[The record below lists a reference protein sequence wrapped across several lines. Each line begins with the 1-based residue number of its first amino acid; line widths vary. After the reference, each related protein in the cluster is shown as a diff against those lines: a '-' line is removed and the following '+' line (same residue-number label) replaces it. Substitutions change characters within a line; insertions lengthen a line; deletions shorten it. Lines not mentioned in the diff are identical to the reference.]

1 MIEVVFNESI
11 KGSMRVAKKNR
22 KEFSGSSSDV
32 IGICINLDIGKIS
45 DDVFEETRKNLIF
58 ELSERRVNTEAN
70 QEDISTKFWNDNV
83 SDINRLKEYARS
95 GRHIRI
101 WYSNAPFSMCG
112 FYFVNSLLKKLF
124 MQYICD

>member
-1 MIEVVFNESI
+1 MMYLKRRE
-11 KGSMRVAKKNR
+11 
-22 KEFSGSSSDV
+22 
-32 IGICINLDIGKIS
+32 
-45 DDVFEETRKNLIF
+45 KNLIF

-112 FYFVNSLLKKLF
+112 FYFVNSLLKNFSCNISAIKLPEYLVREDEAIITYKSWGEVIPDKLYDF
-124 MQYICD
+124 FEI